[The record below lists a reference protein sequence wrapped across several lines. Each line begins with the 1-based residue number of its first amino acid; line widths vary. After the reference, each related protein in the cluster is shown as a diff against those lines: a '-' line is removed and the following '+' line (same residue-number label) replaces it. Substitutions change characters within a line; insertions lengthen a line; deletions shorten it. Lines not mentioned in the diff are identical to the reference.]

1 MNKAAITAVDL
12 VKKFP
17 TVLVDAKLSCDK
29 PRPNAPPS
37 DLCSKTNITNMTAKI
52 MFRTI
57 TVAVSYTH
65 LTLPTICSV

>member
-29 PRPNAPPS
+29 PIPKAQPT

-52 MFRTI
+52 IFRTI
-57 TVAVSYTH
+57 NVVSIWFIYRSF
-65 LTLPTICSV
+65 LLYQ